1 MTVAG
6 APSAGRASESWTA
19 PGARIASKV
28 VLRVSFETTKS
39 TARSVSRADIVIL
52 DDLYEMSVEAVFI
65 EGKLTAHKGRLLVDL
80 SPYVYPDTVKNSVRR
95 APLKKSDLEVR
106 SDAAQVTGNCLV
118 AIPDQNLTD
127 ALKVTLPLFQSSHFH
142 QTPS

>member
-1 MTVAG
+1 MIFV
-6 APSAGRASESWTA
+6 
-19 PGARIASKV
+19 PGK
-28 VLRVSFETTKS
+28 L
-39 TARSVSRADIVIL
+39 ADIVVL

-95 APLKKSDLEVR
+95 APLKKSDLEIR

-127 ALKVTLPLFQSSHFH
+127 ALEVTLPVSGGVVSCDPKNDVLYAVDRKSVV
-142 QTPS
+142 